1 MKLFKSL
8 LVAPATLG
16 LLAPM
21 SATAN
26 ELNLADVSGY
36 SSSEEVLNI
45 SEFDAAKELAVTNS
59 RVDGLEARFNNLEAG
74 SFSETTTASFSVDF
88 LVGSEEG
95 KGISATGE
103 TDGDEAV
110 EFDYSFQIDLN
121 TSFTGEDS
129 LDISIDA
136 GNAASDATGD
146 ATSPNAEFD
155 PNATSDALTVDGIS
169 YTFPLGDELTVFVG
183 TDSDGS
189 ALFTTACVYG
199 TPSNTLDDCGVPNA
213 GITGGGVAAGASY
226 DVGNGFSAAFGIQAT
241 ESGILTDETMDD
253 AYAFN
258 AAYIADNYGVSITYA
273 NVEDGTAT
281 GNNDDTYTALNGYIA
296 FEGYPT
302 LSAGIEYGNDDGS
315 TDDFDDQT
323 TAYFIGATY
332 PVGAGELG
340 VGYGTHNLN
349 NGMNENTDDEI
360 MLEAYYSYPVNDSM
374 TITPLI
380 YTKEQNATTAKPTL
394 DDLTGVMVKT
404 SFSF

>member
-8 LVAPATLG
+8 LVAPAALG
-16 LLAPM
+16 LLSPIA
-21 SATAN
+21 AN
-26 ELNLADVSGY
+26 ASEVNLNGISNYSDVDSIEFANSFNNEDDSIESPLLAGGEGLVSG
-36 SSSEEVLNI
+36 SSY
-45 SEFDAAKELAVTNS
+45 
-59 RVDGLEARFNNLEAG
+59 DGG
-74 SFSETTTASFSVDF
+74 FSETTTASFSVDF
-88 LVGSEEG
+88 MLGSEEG
-95 KGISATGE
+95 KGIESATE

-110 EFDYSFQIDLN
+110 EFNYSFQLDLN

-136 GNAASDATGD
+136 GDASGTATGD

-155 PNATSDALTVDGIS
+155 GNATSDALTVDGIA
-169 YTFPLGDELTVFVG
+169 YTFPVGDDLTVFVG

-226 DVGNGFSAAFGIQAT
+226 DVGNGFSAAFGLQTT
-241 ESGILTDETMDD
+241 ETGLFTDESQKD

-258 AAYIADNYGVSITYA
+258 AAYIADNYGLSVTYA
-273 NVEDGTAT
+273 TVEDDTAT
-281 GNNDDTYTALNGYIA
+281 AKEDTFTALNGYIA
-296 FEGYPT
+296 FEGFPT
-302 LSAGIEYGNDDGS
+302 LSAGVEYGDDESS
-315 TDDFDDQT
+315 TVSYDDQT
-323 TAYFIGATY
+323 MAYFVGATY
-332 PVGAGELG
+332 PLGAGELG

-349 NGMNENTDDEI
+349 DGMNENTDDEI

-374 TITPLI
+374 TVTPLV
-380 YTKEQNATTAKPTL
+380 YSKEQKSTAKP
-394 DDLTGVMVKT
+394 DLTGVMVKT